1 MNTNT
6 KKSGLGFKELLALG
20 IGQVIGAGVV
30 TLVGQAIGI
39 TGRSAWLSFA
49 FAVVL
54 GLFIILP
61 YVFLSCMI
69 RVKGGNYTFV
79 STVLGEQWGG
89 MYGLAF
95 TLNSLASG
103 MFGLSMATYLNAL
116 IPGLPI
122 KLTAVVVITVFY
134 LINIMG
140 VSFLAKIQK
149 VMSTCLILG
158 LTLFVIIG
166 MFNLRPGTFDF
177 SSAEFFTNGADGFFS
192 ATMILVFSCTGM
204 SFIVAYSKEA
214 ENPRRDVPFAIIATS
229 GVVLIVYSLIAM
241 VAGGVLPIEQ
251 VAGQP
256 LTVVAEKIMNKPLYL
271 AFIIGGPIMALA
283 TTLNSSFTVFTRPFH
298 QMAKDGWINPKLAVT
313 NKYDSP
319 YILLTINY
327 LIAIIPVIFGLSI
340 STITS
345 NCVLI
350 SRISDIVAIAAV
362 ILVPKRLP
370 EAWDNR
376 YFKISKTAYYAL
388 MAFSLCVDVFVIF
401 MTLKNL
407 TTTLIIFTVVL
418 LVAFFVYCSL
428 RLRAGKVHM
437 EKSYELQ

>member
-1 MNTNT
+1 M
-6 KKSGLGFKELLALG
+6 KKGLSFKDLLALG
-20 IGQVIGAGVV
+20 VGQVIGAGVV

-39 TGRSAWLSFA
+39 TGRSAWLAFA

-54 GLFIILP
+54 GLFIIMP

-122 KLTAVVVITVFY
+122 KLTAVVVVTVFY

-158 LTLFVIIG
+158 LALFVVVG

-177 SSAEFFTNGADGFFS
+177 ASPEFFTAGADGFFR
-192 ATMILVFSCTGM
+192 ATMVLVFSCTGM

-214 ENPRRDVPFAIIATS
+214 ENPRRDVPFAIVATS
-229 GVVLIVYSLIAM
+229 GTVLIVYSLIAM
-241 VAGGVLPIEQ
+241 VAGGVLPVAQ

-256 LTVVAEKIMNKPLYL
+256 LTLVAEQIMTKPLYL

-298 QMAKDGWINPKLAVT
+298 QMAKDGWVSTKMAVT
-313 NKYDSP
+313 NKYDCP
-319 YILLTINY
+319 YILMTINY
-327 LIAIIPVIFGLSI
+327 LIAVIPVLLDLSI

-350 SRISDIVAIAAV
+350 GRIADIVAICAV

-376 YFKISKTAYYAL
+376 YFRISKNAFYAL
-388 MAFSLCVDVFVIF
+388 MGVSLCVDIFVIF
-401 MTLKNL
+401 MTMKNL
-407 TTTLIIFTVVL
+407 TTSLIVFTVVL
-418 LVAFFVYCSL
+418 LAAFFIYCSL
-428 RLRAGKVHM
+428 RIKTGKVQM

>member
-1 MNTNT
+1 M
-6 KKSGLGFKELLALG
+6 KKGLSYKDLLALG
-20 IGQVIGAGVV
+20 VGQVIGAGVV
-30 TLVGQAIGI
+30 TLVGQAVGI

-49 FAVVL
+49 FAVIL
-54 GLFIILP
+54 GFFIILP
-61 YVFLSCMI
+61 YIFLSSMI

-116 IPGLPI
+116 IPGIPI
-122 KLTAVVVITVFY
+122 KLTAVLVITVFY

-149 VMSTCLILG
+149 IMSVCLITG
-158 LTLFVIIG
+158 LALFVIVGI
-166 MFNLRPGTFDF
+166 FHLRPGNFDF
-177 SSAEFFTNGADGFFS
+177 SSPEFFTSGADGFFR
-192 ATMILVFSCTGM
+192 ATMVLVFSCTGM

-214 ENPRRDVPFAIIATS
+214 ENPRRDVPFAIASTS
-229 GVVLIVYSLIAM
+229 MIVLIVYTLIAM
-241 VAGGVLPIEQ
+241 VAGGVLPVEI

-256 LTVVAEKIMNKPLYL
+256 LTLVAEEIMSKPLYL

-298 QMAKDGWINPKLAVT
+298 QMSKDGWVSPKMAVT
-313 NKYDSP
+313 NKYDCP
-319 YILLTINY
+319 YILVTINY
-327 LIAIIPVIFGLSI
+327 LLAIIPVLLGFSI

-350 SRISDIVAIAAV
+350 SRVSDIVAIIAV
-362 ILVPKRLP
+362 ILVPNRLP
-370 EAWDNR
+370 EAWNNR
-376 YFKISKTAYYAL
+376 YFMISKTVFYIL
-388 MAFSLCVDVFVIF
+388 MIFSLCVDVFVFFI
-401 MTLKNL
+401 TLKNL
-407 TTTLIIFTVVL
+407 TSTLIIFTIVL
-418 LVAFFVYCSL
+418 LLSFYIYCTL
-428 RLRAGKVHM
+428 RIKTGKVHM